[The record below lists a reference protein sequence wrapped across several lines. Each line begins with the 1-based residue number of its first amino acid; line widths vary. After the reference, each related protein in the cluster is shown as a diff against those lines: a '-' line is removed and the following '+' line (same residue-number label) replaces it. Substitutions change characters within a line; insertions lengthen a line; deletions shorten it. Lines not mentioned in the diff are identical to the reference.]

1 MPVESRG
8 KAELRHSLLAGR
20 ARTDPAALTRAASD
34 LCRQVLAAG
43 PVRAARS
50 IAAYVPVGTEPGSV
64 ELLDALRARVDRVVL
79 PVVVA
84 GSRDLDWAVYGGAD
98 QLPAGPLSLR
108 EPVGPRLGAG
118 ALAEVDV
125 VLAPALAV
133 DRAGRRL
140 GRGGGYYD
148 RALAV
153 VPAST
158 PVAALLY
165 DGELLDRLPDEPHDR
180 RVAAAVTPALGW
192 VPLGGDPGHGMPP
205 VDDRPGHS
213 AP

>member
-1 MPVESRG
+1 MPVESLP
-8 KAELRHSLLAGR
+8 KAELRRSLLAAR
-20 ARTDPAALTRAASD
+20 TRTDPAALVRAASG

-50 IAAYVPVGTEPGSV
+50 IAVYVPVGTEPGSV
-64 ELLDALRARVDRVVL
+64 ELLDALRSRVHRVLL

-84 GSRDLDWAVYGGAD
+84 GSPALDWAVYAGAD
-98 QLPAGPLSLR
+98 QLRAGHLSLR

-118 ALAEVDV
+118 ALAGVDV
-125 VLAPALAV
+125 VLVPALAV

-140 GRGGGYYD
+140 GRGGGFYD

-158 PVAALLY
+158 PVAALLH
-165 DGELLDRLPDEPHDR
+165 DGELLDRLPDDPHDR
-180 RVAAAVTPALGW
+180 RVAAVVTPELGW
-192 VPLGGDPGHGMPP
+192 VSLGPGSGPGDAP

>member
-1 MPVESRG
+1 VPVESRG
-8 KAELRHSLLAGR
+8 KAELRRSLLAAR
-20 ARTDPAALTRAASD
+20 ARTDPSALARAASD

-64 ELLDALRARVDRVVL
+64 ELLDALRDRVDRVVL

-84 GSRDLDWAVYGGAD
+84 GSPTLDWAVYAGPD
-98 QLPAGPLSLR
+98 QLRAGPLSLR
-108 EPVGPRLGAG
+108 EPVGARLGPD

-165 DGELLDRLPDEPHDR
+165 DGELLDLLPDEPHDR

-192 VPLGGDPGHGMPP
+192 VPLGGDPGHGRPP